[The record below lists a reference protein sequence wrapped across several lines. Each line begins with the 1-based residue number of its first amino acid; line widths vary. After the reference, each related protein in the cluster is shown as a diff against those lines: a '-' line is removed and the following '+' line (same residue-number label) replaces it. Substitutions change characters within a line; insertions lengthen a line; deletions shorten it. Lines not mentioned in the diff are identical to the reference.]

1 MAYTRRL
8 LTIHVPNFISI
19 FQYLGHAKQSVQVW
33 GSIGTFR
40 KKLIFY
46 GGGVVKTYP
55 QAATC
60 QLLRLLIQ
68 YICGYAPYL
77 EAISSIHNLTDTQCH
92 GGNGPTWSSSQ
103 YSDVVSENRVNKS
116 SWICLSLTH
125 QGVLVAIWSAEKA
138 LRTVPILP
146 SLLLQ

>member
-1 MAYTRRL
+1 MEAPIVPSSKFQIHFPVFRSCQ
-8 LTIHVPNFISI
+8 TICPGLRIN
-19 FQYLGHAKQSVQVW
+19 W
-33 GSIGTFR
+33 TFR

-55 QAATC
+55 KAATC

-68 YICGYAPYL
+68 YICSYAPYL

-103 YSDVVSENRVNKS
+103 YSDVVGENRVNKS

-125 QGVLVAIWSAEKA
+125 QGVLVAIRSAEKA
-138 LRTVPILP
+138 LRTMPILP